1 MASES
6 TALESKWCG
15 VHRDRQAVE
24 LCAECGRPA
33 CLACAVPVRGQVLCT
48 ECARRVVGEPVRPA
62 IRPRSL
68 GSRFPDASA
77 AILLATALLA
87 TLLPWDR
94 FGALTGMLSAWR
106 LRPDPWPFLAGLL
119 LLTATVAAAVALLRR
134 WPTVLRYSAVLYTAM
149 GVAAAGAVGVA
160 LVRAPDFTSHTPAP
174 YVALAGALGAALVGM
189 VRLRRSS

>member
-24 LCAECGRPA
+24 HCAECGRPA
-33 CLACAVPVRGQVLCT
+33 CLTCAVPVRRQVLCT

-62 IRPRSL
+62 TRPRSL
-68 GSRFPDASA
+68 GSRIPDASA
-77 AILLATALLA
+77 ALLLATALLA

-119 LLTATVAAAVALLRR
+119 LLLGTVSTGVGLLRR
-134 WPTVLRYSAVLYTAM
+134 WPTVLRYSAMLYTTVGAT
-149 GVAAAGAVGVA
+149 AAGAVGVA
-160 LVRAPDFTSHTPAP
+160 LARAPDYTSHTPAP

-189 VRLRRSS
+189 ARLRRSS